1 MQTLAIYSCILC
13 VILVYGIENDADII
27 YSILYVLYQS
37 MGYIENYAYIS
48 HPLVF
53 FVFPLPNLL
62 FNVLVL
68 FFWFVFSFCRC
79 SFFWFFFLWFVFSF
93 CICAQIWRCMRVSD
107 GLRMSLVILRLFCWV
122 EKHLRPECVPS
133 DARDFLETCFARN
146 PEGRGSAL
154 VLLLHRFFCEEDM
167 YSLRRLFASLDG

>member
-1 MQTLAIYSCILC
+1 
-13 VILVYGIENDADII
+13 
-27 YSILYVLYQS
+27 
-37 MGYIENYAYIS
+37 
-48 HPLVF
+48 
-53 FVFPLPNLL
+53 
-62 FNVLVL
+62 
-68 FFWFVFSFCRC
+68 
-79 SFFWFFFLWFVFSF
+79 
-93 CICAQIWRCMRVSD
+93 MRVSD